1 MPQWLQFRL
10 RDRTVDTERS
20 VVDDGERSVRVKP
33 KSMAVL
39 RTLAEAG
46 GAVVSR
52 EQVFASVW
60 PNSEVSDDVLTQ
72 SITELRKAL
81 GDSARSPRFIE
92 TIPRKGFRLL
102 VKPVALDGDS
112 EDGATSP
119 TARFAWPAA
128 AMLVLAVLATMVF
141 VARTGPDTD
150 AAGPATRA
158 VAVLPFVDMSPLGDQ
173 EYFADGI
180 TEELINEL
188 VKLEGPRVTGRT
200 SSFYFKGRNED
211 LRSIG
216 RQLNVSHVLE
226 GSVRLSN
233 DTLRVTAQ
241 LIDVSDGYHLW
252 SETFDRQLA
261 DVFRIQEEIAENVAS
276 SLSISLGVGEL
287 ARYTGGT
294 SNVEAHRLVLEANA
308 RYKMGKPEDAEQAIA
323 MYRRA
328 TQLDPSYAIGWER
341 LASAY
346 MFARLVF
353 GPDYWEQ
360 TRGIAADAIERA
372 LELAPDS
379 SIVLQTAAYF
389 EIVTGDFFA
398 ARHYFGR
405 LASADIPIPLARS
418 GSYIDM
424 IMKTGHVEEALRLQR
439 ENLLI
444 DPKVAENQMYLAHN
458 LTVSGQAQR
467 ALQVV
472 ESALTEGEPGIGIAL
487 EGLVAALVVDD
498 PERIDA
504 WFARAIAATTN
515 GSREVLSRVRDLHG
529 EPRQALDYLRTRFA
543 ESTNDD
549 YLIGL
554 FAGYYG
560 DTELAFAA
568 LERSMDFW
576 MFWYPLFDEARATPA
591 FSQLLEDAGLV
602 RYWRTYGWNSFCGEG
617 TGQAVVC
624 R

>member
-1 MPQWLQFRL
+1 MLQGQRFRL
-10 RDRTVDTERS
+10 HDRIVDTERN

-33 KSMAVL
+33 KSMSVL
-39 RTLAEAG
+39 ATLVEAD

-52 EQVFASVW
+52 EQVFAKVW

-81 GDSARSPRFIE
+81 GDSARSPRYIE
-92 TIPRKGFRLL
+92 TIPRRGFRLL
-102 VKPVALDGDS
+102 VQPTAVNDS
-112 EDGATSP
+112 EQERPQAT
-119 TARFAWPAA
+119 RYAWPVVA
-128 AMLVLAVLATMVF
+128 VLAVLATIVF
-141 VARTGPDTD
+141 VASSGN
-150 AAGPATRA
+150 GVSVPATRA

-188 VKLEGPRVTGRT
+188 VKLEGLRVTGRT

-233 DTLRVTAQ
+233 ETLRVTAQ
-241 LIDVSDGYHLW
+241 LVDVSDGYHLW

-308 RYKMGKPEDAEQAIA
+308 RYKLGKPEDAEQAIA

-328 TQLDPSYAIGWER
+328 TQLDPTYAIGWER

-360 TRGIAADAIERA
+360 TRDIAEDAIARA

-405 LASADIPIPLARS
+405 LETADIPIPLSRS

-458 LTVSGQAQR
+458 LTMSGQPQQ

-472 ESALTEGEPGIGIAL
+472 ERAFSGGELGIGIAL
-487 EGLVAALVVDD
+487 EGLVAALVIDD
-498 PERIDA
+498 PA
-504 WFARAIAATTN
+504 LVATWFDRAISVTSN
-515 GSREVLSRVRDLHG
+515 GSQEVLTRLRQLDG
-529 EPRQALDYLRTRFA
+529 EPRLALNYLRARFD

-560 DTELAFAA
+560 DTELALAA

-591 FSQLLEDAGLV
+591 FSQLVEGAGLV
-602 RYWRTYGWNSFCGEG
+602 RYWRAYGWNGFCSEDA
-617 TGQAVVC
+617 GQEVIC